1 MPAGEENT
9 IPHASPP
16 LPDEAAA
23 LNADGGTIGKGG
35 PAGAPGE
42 RMGADAMKIFVNM
55 PDGPTRDSFIT
66 ESVKEQ
72 LEALGEVRW
81 NGSPKQLTED
91 ELAASLGDA
100 EVCVT
105 GWGSEPFTARVLESA
120 PRLRVIAHTGGT
132 VATLVGDAA
141 YDRGV
146 RVLSGNELYAQSV
159 AEGVIGYIL
168 AALRR
173 IPQFAAQVQ
182 QDGWP
187 QPGWTNEGLIGQ
199 RVGLVGFGAVAR
211 YTAKLLRAFDA
222 EILIWA
228 DHVTPEEA
236 ARYGARKAEL
246 EEIFS
251 ACKIVSLHLART
263 PETYHII
270 GARLLGLLRP
280 DSLLVNTAR
289 GAIVDEAVMAA
300 MLREGRFRAVLDVYE
315 QEPLPLSSPL
325 RGLDNALLIPH
336 MGGPTMD
343 RRPYVTRALISALPA
358 ALRGEPT
365 WLDISREAMRRMTR

>member
-1 MPAGEENT
+1 M
-9 IPHASPP
+9 
-16 LPDEAAA
+16 
-23 LNADGGTIGKGG
+23 
-35 PAGAPGE
+35 
-42 RMGADAMKIFVNM
+42 
-55 PDGPTRDSFIT
+55 
-66 ESVKEQ
+66 
-72 LEALGEVRW
+72 
-81 NGSPKQLTED
+81 
-91 ELAASLGDA
+91 
-100 EVCVT
+100 
-105 GWGSEPFTARVLESA
+105 
-120 PRLRVIAHTGGT
+120 
-132 VATLVGDAA
+132 
-141 YDRGV
+141 
-146 RVLSGNELYAQSV
+146 
-159 AEGVIGYIL
+159 
-168 AALRR
+168 
-173 IPQFAAQVQ
+173 
-182 QDGWP
+182 
-187 QPGWTNEGLIGQ
+187 
-199 RVGLVGFGAVAR
+199 AR

-358 ALRGEPT
+358 TLRGEPT

>member
-1 MPAGEENT
+1 M
-9 IPHASPP
+9 
-16 LPDEAAA
+16 LP
-23 LNADGGTIGKGG
+23 
-35 PAGAPGE
+35 
-42 RMGADAMKIFVNM
+42 
-55 PDGPTRDSFIT
+55 
-66 ESVKEQ
+66 
-72 LEALGEVRW
+72 
-81 NGSPKQLTED
+81 
-91 ELAASLGDA
+91 
-100 EVCVT
+100 
-105 GWGSEPFTARVLESA
+105 PFTARVLESA

>member
-1 MPAGEENT
+1 
-9 IPHASPP
+9 
-16 LPDEAAA
+16 
-23 LNADGGTIGKGG
+23 
-35 PAGAPGE
+35 
-42 RMGADAMKIFVNM
+42 MKIYVAM
-55 PDGPTRDSFIT
+55 PGGEVRDSFIP
-66 ESVKEQ
+66 KEVREQ
-72 LEALGEVRW
+72 VENLGAVRW
-81 NGSPKQLTED
+81 NGLERNLTED
-91 ELAASLGDA
+91 ELAGALGDA

-105 GWGSEPFTARVLESA
+105 GWGSAPFTRKVLAAA
-120 PRLRVIAHTGGT
+120 PALRVIAHTGGT
-132 VATLVGDAA
+132 VATLVDDAA

-159 AEGVIGYIL
+159 AEGTIAYIL
-168 AALRR
+168 ASLRR

-182 QDGWP
+182 REGWS

-222 EILIWA
+222 RIMIWA

-236 ARYGARKAEL
+236 APYGAVKASL
-246 EEIFS
+246 EEIFET
-251 ACKIVSLHLART
+251 CKVVSLHLART

-270 GARLLGLLRP
+270 DERLLGLLRP

-289 GAIVDEAVMAA
+289 GAIVDEAAMAR

-325 RGLDNALLIPH
+325 RGLENALLIPH

-343 RRPYVTRALISALPA
+343 RRPFVTRALLDVLPA
-358 ALRGEPT
+358 ALRGEET
-365 WLDISREAMRRMTR
+365 RLDISREAMRRMTR

>member
-1 MPAGEENT
+1 
-9 IPHASPP
+9 
-16 LPDEAAA
+16 
-23 LNADGGTIGKGG
+23 
-35 PAGAPGE
+35 
-42 RMGADAMKIFVNM
+42 MKVFVNM
-55 PDGPTRDSFIT
+55 PDGPTRESFIPD
-66 ESVKEQ
+66 SVKTR
-72 LEALGEVRW
+72 LEALGEVRR
-81 NGSPKQLTED
+81 NESRNQLTED
-91 ELAASLGDA
+91 ELADALGDA

-105 GWGSEPFTARVLESA
+105 GWGSAPFSARVLERA
-120 PRLRVIAHTGGT
+120 PRLRVIAHTGGS
-132 VATLVGDAA
+132 VAALVGDAA

-168 AALRR
+168 SALRR

-182 QDGWP
+182 EEGWSRP
-187 QPGWTNEGLIGQ
+187 DWTNEGLIGQ

-211 YTAKLLRAFDA
+211 YTARLLRAFDA

-236 ARYGARKAEL
+236 ARYGARKAGPEEL
-246 EEIFS
+246 FS
-251 ACKIVSLHLART
+251 TCRVVSLHLART

-270 GARLLGLLRP
+270 GERLLGLLKP

-289 GAIVDEAVMAA
+289 GAIVDEAVMAE
-300 MLREGRFRAVLDVYE
+300 MLRAGRFRAVLDVYE

-325 RGLDNALLIPH
+325 RGLDNALLMPH

-343 RRPYVTRALISALPA
+343 RRPHVTRALIDALPA
-358 ALRGEPT
+358 ALRGEAT
-365 WLDISREAMRRMTR
+365 WLDISREAMLRMTR